1 MSPSNTSVRR
11 KPLSLLAASRAQSSS
26 VAGLP
31 FGALTPAGMG
41 SPFHLLAGSRLRS
54 RSMAM
59 ARRASGSHAGS
70 VAVGVETASSSVAC
84 AMEPTVSGSSHSG
97 VSRQR
102 RPNAHWAGQC
112 PYVSSDE

>member
-70 VAVGVETASSSVAC
+70 VAVGVETAQLQR
-84 AMEPTVSGSSHSG
+84 G
-97 VSRQR
+97 VRDGADRQR
-102 RPNAHWAGQC
+102 IVPFGRLPPKAAERPLGRQC